1 MKIIYENNYCIL
13 KVDELNYQVYLD
25 STTKEH
31 QLSRDDDSIYSL
43 ESKHQELFDIVEAF
57 NIFWKLL
64 KIENNNLYTL
74 NINVQHI
81 EIRNIPMAWYI
92 EVKNTLTNLKKEVQE
107 KLLKTN
113 IYLDSF
119 LAKTILDGIFLLYK
133 PIKEVNIIKNY

>member
-43 ESKHQELFDIVEAF
+43 ESKHQELFDIAQAF

-74 NINVQHI
+74 NINVQNI